1 MPNSASY
8 SRREGAPHVVWFY
21 SWQDHPLSDSLAD
34 AHRKKMLVGKGAG
47 GLRER
52 EREFPLLWTSQDP
65 GLQERVLCLTSLC
78 VLLRSPRVPEL

>member
-1 MPNSASY
+1 MPNSASC

-52 EREFPLLWTSQDP
+52 ERE
-65 GLQERVLCLTSLC
+65 
-78 VLLRSPRVPEL
+78 RVPLTVDVTGPWSPGTGSLSHLPLCALEKPPGS